1 MLWRFDKNTL
11 VFKKDYRVILY
22 SFLASLFVGITAFIS
37 GRLSVDY
44 SIDDIINQNIKSI
57 PIGSKPWID
66 STFAE
71 YETHAK
77 IYLSQKRFKDTP
89 IKPEMLRLAA
99 YNAYEQTGVLLPVE
113 LALSQAQIESSM
125 GTRGRSPKN
134 NPYNIGE
141 YDTGTVMWFENTYSG
156 IEAYYTFMC
165 KNYLKCKSID
175 LLFKSFTNC
184 DGKRYASN
192 SNYEIEVSN
201 QYRVIAKYIAKNKND
216 ETDETN

>member
-1 MLWRFDKNTL
+1 MLWRFDKKTL
-11 VFKKDYRVILY
+11 DYKKDYRVILY
-22 SFLASLFVGITAFIS
+22 SFLATLFVGITAFVS

-44 SIDDIINQNIKSI
+44 SIDYVINENMKNI

-77 IYLSQKRFKDTP
+77 IYLSQQRFKDTP

-99 YNAYEQTGVLLPVE
+99 YNAYERTGVLLPVE

-125 GTRGRSPKN
+125 GTAGKSPKN

-141 YDTGTVMWFENTYSG
+141 YDTGTVMWFENTYDG
-156 IEAYYTFMC
+156 IEAYYTYMC

-175 LLFKSFTNC
+175 LLFKNFTNC
-184 DGKRYASN
+184 NGQRYASN
-192 SNYEIEVSN
+192 PKYESEVSK
-201 QYRVIAKYIAKNKND
+201 QYKVIAKYIAKHNDDEKN
-216 ETDETN
+216 